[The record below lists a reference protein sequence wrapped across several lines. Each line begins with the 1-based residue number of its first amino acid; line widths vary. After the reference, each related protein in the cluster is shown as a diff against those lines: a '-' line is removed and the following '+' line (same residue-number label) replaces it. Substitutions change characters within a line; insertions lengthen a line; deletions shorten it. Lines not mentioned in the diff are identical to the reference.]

1 MKFSSALLSCGLL
14 LVSCSQLQNETP
26 EASAEVAQP
35 AIVKSELAVET
46 GLPEVR
52 YYLIAD
58 T

>member
-1 MKFSSALLSCGLL
+1 MKSTSALLSCGLL
-14 LVSCSQLQNETP
+14 LVSCSQLPLANQEPATP
-26 EASAEVAQP
+26 T
-35 AIVKSELAVET
+35 SELAVET

>member
-14 LVSCSQLQNETP
+14 LASCCQLPYVNPEGATP
-26 EASAEVAQP
+26 T
-35 AIVKSELAVET
+35 SELAVET